1 VPLDR
6 ARYELP
12 DAVPRRLVPPLEPMP
27 RRTALTSG
35 ADLESIRALAA
46 VELLDDFRSTA
57 PHLDRH
63 GPTR

>member
-1 VPLDR
+1 
-6 ARYELP
+6 
-12 DAVPRRLVPPLEPMP
+12 MP
-27 RRTALTSG
+27 RRTTLTSG